1 MSLSKK
7 AIVEETIENALWSFQ
22 SVTDALT
29 LLKET
34 AKNDKDG
41 EKHLKGMLYTLD
53 LIFQDMRANID
64 DFEKETNLILLEF
77 ERPEQTHSSRPDG
90 DCAESD

>member
-7 AIVEETIENALWSFQ
+7 AIVEETIGNALYSFQ

-34 AKNDKDG
+34 AQNDMDG
-41 EKHLKGMLYTLD
+41 EKHLKGMLYTLKV
-53 LIFQDMRANID
+53 IIQDMRASVD
-64 DFEKETNLILLEF
+64 DFENSMDPILLALEKQ
-77 ERPEQTHSSRPDG
+77 EKEV
-90 DCAESD
+90 A

>member
-34 AKNDKDG
+34 AKSDKDG
-41 EKHLKGMLYTLD
+41 EKHLKGMLYTLKV
-53 LIFQDMRANID
+53 IIQDMRASVD
-64 DFEKETNLILLEF
+64 DFESSMDPILLALEKQ
-77 ERPEQTHSSRPDG
+77 EKEV
-90 DCAESD
+90 A